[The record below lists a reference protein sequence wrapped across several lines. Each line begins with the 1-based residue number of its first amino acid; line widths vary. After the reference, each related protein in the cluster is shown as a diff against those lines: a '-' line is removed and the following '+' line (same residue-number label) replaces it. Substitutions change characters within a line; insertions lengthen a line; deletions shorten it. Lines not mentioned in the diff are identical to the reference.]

1 MSNFNYVSPVKFQ
14 GFGQLARELNA
25 EQIAAQQARLKNRE
39 SVDKRRQQF
48 ADKINGIN
56 TTGWADLHR
65 DEFRHWK
72 NQALTQ
78 IATSENVP
86 YAQIADAL
94 MEFQY
99 IGDGHAKVY
108 AGHNDYTKYLG
119 PEAEVYTAKLD
130 FGRVANHS
138 YEDLEEK
145 DKIFNTLGLVSYDPS
160 TRIGLFRNPDYNPED
175 ENSPLTIKDKAIAA
189 GKTIQT
195 EEAGPNAGKQFYVDS
210 NSGQKIYVSGAAFD
224 ADTFIGNQG
233 IYATPTT
240 IMDLIAP
247 NDADKQ
253 YKTESGGA
261 HFSHLGSHYARKVKD
276 GKMSEKEAIELLKKD
291 FLTYVTPKDKG
302 GTNSIKALEISA
314 IELFERDTQTDYN
327 EDGKITEAV
336 AQLESNNQGQFAV
349 TPWEHYVNK
358 MIESANIFGGSG
370 DDGSL
375 TAIEKKIKVIKS
387 NPVIRPDNQFKKE
400 FGNEEFNW
408 EQIGR
413 YSTSMNDLLNTVP
426 TSGGKFKVELKD
438 GVLEDGVKVRFGQT
452 TVKYDQR
459 YLDSIEVFDDENI
472 IILYSAGPP
481 EMGDPGTAGEVGE
494 PGDPWRYNEKYS
506 GAKSLESG
514 FIVIDYEGEDGEYS
528 DEFKSLI
535 DQFAE
540 LTGNND
546 FLENLIQ
553 SARK

>member
-25 EQIAAQQARLKNRE
+25 EQLAAAQARLKNRE
-39 SVDKRRQQF
+39 GVDKRRQEF

-78 IATSENVP
+78 IATSDNVP

-119 PEAEVYTAKLD
+119 PEAENYTGKLD

-145 DKIFNTLGLVSYDPS
+145 DEIFNTLGLVDYNDS
-160 TRIGLFRNPDYNPED
+160 TRIGLFRNPDHDPED
-175 ENSPLTIKDKAIAA
+175 ENSPLTMKDKAIAA
-189 GKTIQT
+189 GETIQT
-195 EEAGPNAGKQFYVDS
+195 EEAGPNIGKQFYVDG
-210 NSGQKIYVSGAAFD
+210 SGQKIYVSGAAFD
-224 ADTFIGNQG
+224 ADAFIGNQG

-247 NDADKQ
+247 NDAYKQ

-261 HFSHLGSHYARKVKD
+261 HFSHLGAQYARKVKD
-276 GKMSEKEAIELLKKD
+276 GKMSEKEAIQLLKQD
-291 FLTYVTPKDKG
+291 FLTYVTPEDKG

-327 EDGKITEAV
+327 EDGNITEAV
-336 AQLESNNQGQFAV
+336 AQLESNDQGQFAV
-349 TPWEHYVNK
+349 DPWEHYVNK

-375 TAIEKKIKVIKS
+375 TAIEKKIKNIKS
-387 NPVIRPDNQFKKE
+387 VTVTRPDNQFKRE

-413 YSTSMNDLLNTVP
+413 YSTSMDNLLINVP
-426 TSGGKFKVELKD
+426 VGGGKFKVELKD
-438 GVLEDGVKVRFGQT
+438 DVLKDGVKVRFGQT

-459 YLDSIEVFDDENI
+459 FLDSIEVFDDDNVVV
-472 IILYSAGPP
+472 LYSAGPP
-481 EMGDPGTAGEVGE
+481 VAGDPGLAGEVGE

-506 GAKSLESG
+506 GGKSLESG
-514 FIVIDYEGEDGEYS
+514 FIIIDLFGEDGEYS
-528 DEFKSLI
+528 DEFTTLI
-535 DQFAE
+535 DQFGE
-540 LTGNND
+540 LTGNDD
-546 FLENLIQ
+546 FLLNKIR

>member
-25 EQIAAQQARLKNRE
+25 EQLAIQQARLKNRE
-39 SVDKRRQQF
+39 GVDKRRQEF
-48 ADKINGIN
+48 IDRIDKIN

-72 NQALTQ
+72 NEAIAQ
-78 IATSENVP
+78 IATDPNPP
-86 YAQIADAL
+86 YSQIADSL

-145 DKIFNTLGLVSYDPS
+145 DKIFNTLGLVDYDPS
-160 TRIGLFRNPDYNPED
+160 TRIGLFRNPDHDPED
-175 ENSPLTIKDKAIAA
+175 DESPLTLADKAIAD
-189 GKTIQT
+189 GQEIQT
-195 EEAGPNAGKQFYVDS
+195 ETAGPNMGKKFYIDT
-210 NSGQKIYVSGAAFD
+210 NSGEKIYVSGSAFD
-224 ADTFIGNQG
+224 AKGFIGNQG
-233 IYATPTT
+233 IYATPTR
-240 IMDLIAP
+240 IVDLVAP
-247 NDADKQ
+247 NDAYKQ
-253 YKTESGGA
+253 YRTESGGA
-261 HFSHLGSHYARKVKD
+261 HFSHLGAQYARKVKD
-276 GKMSEKEAIELLKKD
+276 GKMSEQEAIQLLKQD
-291 FLTYVTPKDKG
+291 FLTYVNPEG
-302 GTNSIKALEISA
+302 ANAIKALEISA

-327 EDGKITEAV
+327 EDGNITEAV
-336 AQLESNNQGQFAV
+336 AQLESIPGQEGQFAV

-387 NPVIRPDNQFKKE
+387 NTVTRPDNQFKRE

-413 YSTSMNDLLNTVP
+413 YSTSMDNLLNTVP
-426 TSGGKFKVELKD
+426 AGGGKFKVELKD
-438 GVLEDGVKVRFGQT
+438 GVLEDGVKVRFGQS
-452 TVKYDQR
+452 TVKYDR
-459 YLDSIEVFDDENI
+459 RFLDSIEVFDDENI
-472 IILYSAGPP
+472 VILYSAGPP

-494 PGDPWRYNEKYS
+494 PGDPWRYNPKYS
-506 GAKSLESG
+506 GQKSLESG

-540 LTGNND
+540 LTGNNN